1 MDNDKEYTITYSGD
15 DGSIDGCISTPY
27 AKDVDGTYTINLSE
41 YNATHNID
49 TTFAPSYTFEDL
61 DTGPGKWPSEYDL
74 EKMIEMYPALKI
86 QYTKFIEV
94 YNLVKDDYKG
104 RKNDDI
110 PF

>member
-41 YNATHNID
+41 YK
-49 TTFAPSYTFEDL
+49 TFAPSYTGFDL
-61 DTGPGKWPSEYDL
+61 DNGPGKWPSEYDL
-74 EKMIEMYPALKI
+74 ENMIDMYPALKI

-104 RKNDDI
+104 RKNDNI